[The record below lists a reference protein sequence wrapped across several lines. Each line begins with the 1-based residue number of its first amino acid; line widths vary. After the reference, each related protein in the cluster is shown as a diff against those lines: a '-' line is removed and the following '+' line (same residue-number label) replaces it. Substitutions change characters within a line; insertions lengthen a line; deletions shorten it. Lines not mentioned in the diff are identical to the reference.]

1 MSGFTQTQIDA
12 LTVAIAAGQTAIEIE
27 YEGRRVKKQY
37 GSLTEMIKLRDRMIR
52 EVNAQG
58 DAVPRLLAR
67 SSVFARG

>member
-12 LTVAIAAGQTAIEIE
+12 LTSAISQGALTIE
-27 YEGRRVKKQY
+27 YNGRRVTY
-37 GSLTEMIKLRDRMIR
+37 ASLNEMIRLRDRMMR